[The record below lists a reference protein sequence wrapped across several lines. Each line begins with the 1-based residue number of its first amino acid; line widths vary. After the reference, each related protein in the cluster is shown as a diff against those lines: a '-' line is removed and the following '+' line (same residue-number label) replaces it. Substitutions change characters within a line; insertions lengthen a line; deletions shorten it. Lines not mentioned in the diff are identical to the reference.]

1 MNRLK
6 YKGYIGSVE
15 ISDEDNCL
23 YGEVL
28 DLPKDTMITYEGNTV
43 AELKEDFM
51 GAIDAYL
58 THCEEHNI
66 KPRKSYNGSINIR
79 ISPETHYQL
88 ARLAQTAGLS
98 INAFVKNILNKQ
110 VQAML

>member
-51 GAIDAYL
+51 GAIDDYL
-58 THCEEHNI
+58 THCE
-66 KPRKSYNGSINIR
+66 
-79 ISPETHYQL
+79 
-88 ARLAQTAGLS
+88 
-98 INAFVKNILNKQ
+98 
-110 VQAML
+110 